1 MASEVENLLEPDKR
15 ASSTAPRLEGSGFHL
30 DWPDTADSAREATL
44 RRLRSLVPEAD
55 PVRED
60 VHVSARSRLDPRSID
75 DEPAGL
81 VYDSTIDDELLA
93 SVRSG
98 RRSIRQLT
106 FAARPGA
113 RVGSLGREPSGGTG
127 RTTAGR
133 SRGAAPPGGHPGR
146 DGRRARVLPHP
157 GRPGRSRELPLP
169 PCRGRCGFCRH
180 ELDHPLRFPGGVLGV
195 SR

>member
-106 FAARPGA
+106 FAARDLVLELEVSGA
-113 RVGSLGREPSGGTG
+113 SRLVGQVVPPQAAVVELRHREGTLAVTADELGCFHIPAVPDGPVSFRCRP
-127 RTTAGR
+127 AGAD
-133 SRGAAPPGGHPGR
+133 AASV
-146 DGRRARVLPHP
+146 ATSWITL
-157 GRPGRSRELPLP
+157 
-169 PCRGRCGFCRH
+169 
-180 ELDHPLRFPGGVLGV
+180 
-195 SR
+195 